1 MRLRRSS
8 KSSVWWD
15 SEVMEE
21 SGVWIERCDGNE
33 TERVVELPRGT
44 QLLRGGCFLTLIVL
58 GGQSFTLGRK

>member
-21 SGVWIERCDGNE
+21 SGVWMEWCDRNE
-33 TERVVELPRGT
+33 TEIVVELPRGT
-44 QLLRGGCFLTLIVL
+44 QPLRGGCF
-58 GGQSFTLGRK
+58 